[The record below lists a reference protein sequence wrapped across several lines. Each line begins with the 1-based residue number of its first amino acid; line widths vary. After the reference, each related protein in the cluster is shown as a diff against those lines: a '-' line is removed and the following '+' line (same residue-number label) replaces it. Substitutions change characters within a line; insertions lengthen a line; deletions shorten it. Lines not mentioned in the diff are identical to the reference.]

1 MSENIKKIGV
11 MTSGG
16 DCAGLN
22 AVIRAVTLRA
32 EHYGWEI
39 YGILNGTE
47 GLTSRPLK
55 YRKLTAEDFNGPW
68 MRMSGTIL
76 GTINKGVPAESLA
89 DLTEKFKTGVKE
101 LSLDAIA
108 VIGGDGSMR
117 IVSEYCK
124 GAGINMVG
132 IPKTIDNDTP
142 ITEHSVGFATARDV
156 CVEALDRLD
165 ATAQS
170 HHRVMILEVMGRD
183 AGHIAMHSA
192 IAGGADVCLVPE
204 IPYSLKG
211 VIKTLRNIKKHGRQ
225 HSLMV
230 VAEGVKTEDKEN
242 IKNISNTY
250 GGIGSYISSKIKEI
264 APDLETRV
272 TVLGHVQRGGT
283 PASYDR
289 IAAMCL
295 GVKAVDVLAAGKTDR
310 MVAIKGT
317 EIIDVDLNIV
327 TGIGNQPLDLNGD
340 IVRTAKSL
348 GIYIGD

>member
-32 EHYGWEI
+32 EHYDWEI

-101 LSLDAIA
+101 LNLDAIA

-211 VIKTLRNIKKHGRQ
+211 IIKTLRNIKKHGRQ

-250 GGIGSYISSKIKEI
+250 G
-264 APDLETRV
+264 A
-272 TVLGHVQRGGT
+272 
-283 PASYDR
+283 
-289 IAAMCL
+289 
-295 GVKAVDVLAAGKTDR
+295 
-310 MVAIKGT
+310 
-317 EIIDVDLNIV
+317 
-327 TGIGNQPLDLNGD
+327 
-340 IVRTAKSL
+340 
-348 GIYIGD
+348 